1 MAPSTPA
8 GSVTEPRR
16 NMAKSMAGFLEKPTI
31 LFAIFFDLGITTLSN
46 IATKLS
52 FSEWAA
58 ARGLYSS
65 HELRTSSFSHGIACC
80 SGDGDGGD
88 DDSHSYSGGG
98 GDDEYGDGGVDGNNS
113 GGGGGDSNS
122 SGGHKQQ
129 TTIN

>member
-1 MAPSTPA
+1 M
-8 GSVTEPRR
+8 EPQR
-16 NMAKSMAGFLEKPTI
+16 NMANSMAGFLENPTI
-31 LFAIFFDLGITTLSN
+31 LFSIFFDLGITTLSN

-58 ARGLYSS
+58 ARGLCNSS
-65 HELRTSSFSHGIACC
+65 HELRTSSSSHGIACC

-98 GDDEYGDGGVDGNNS
+98 GDDEYGDGGVDGNNGGS
-113 GGGGGDSNS
+113 GGGGDSDG